1 MTGNVEPGLPPFSF
15 PNLTPTVGNHTYT
28 LPEVVEELGVGIFI
42 IPTVAVLANVA
53 IAKAF
58 SKFLFSF
65 ERFICQFFLSMS
77 WRNSLTNLIEVFSW
91 NCTHSIQS
99 IQTFLIIFCSY
110 IFTCYF
116 YLSFNHFY
124 LLKEC

>member
-1 MTGNVEPGLPPFSF
+1 MTGNVEPGLPPFSL

-58 SKFLFSF
+58 SKFFISNISFLILF
-65 ERFICQFFLSMS
+65 IIKS
-77 WRNSLTNLIEVFSW
+77 WRNSLKVLTELFSW
-91 NCTHSIQS
+91 NCILNIKSILTYFW
-99 IQTFLIIFCSY
+99 IFGCFIFLLFDY
-110 IFTCYF
+110 NLLFNYF
-116 YLSFNHFY
+116 YLI
-124 LLKEC
+124 KEC